1 LQSRWRTCACTARS
15 SKTHADKWPDWK
27 PSADSEHSEAFNDL
41 CRSAIKI
48 VAEIFS
54 MLDESDQ
61 MQFMRNVMVAQEV
74 DKLAEGKNNKTL
86 QEVLEKVKVAL
97 NGPTKH

>member
-1 LQSRWRTCACTARS
+1 
-15 SKTHADKWPDWK
+15 
-27 PSADSEHSEAFNDL
+27 
-41 CRSAIKI
+41 
-48 VAEIFS
+48 